1 MALPENV
8 TFVEASDGGS
18 MANGVVTWSLG
29 TLNSGNSGK
38 RYVTVTASDGL
49 GNGNVLVSEALL
61 NTGGPSIVRA
71 SESVVIKSG
80 MDLTLDVTITGDT
93 RTLSQYSYYRYV
105 VANKGGVSLTDVT
118 LNVLIGAGSEFAP
131 SQTLPKLS
139 GCINNCDPYEV
150 ATLAIGQLDAG
161 ESRVLLVQVYSKS
174 PVDGAPL
181 ISHAMVTESSGNY
194 SVGAKPTVL
203 YDSSDN
209 LMLSMASNKQVV
221 DAGEAHRYEL
231 SYGNISGSAV
241 QNLVLEMALPENVTF
256 VEASDGG
263 SMANGVVTWSLGT
276 LNTGNSGKRYV
287 TVAASDAL
295 GDGNVLVSEALLNTG
310 GQSIVRASESV
321 VIKSG
326 VDLTLD
332 VTITGDFRPN
342 TDYVYYRYVVAN
354 KGNVSMTDVKLN
366 VLTGAG
372 SAFTEPTTLPRTTGC
387 NTYCEPYEVATLA
400 IGQLDAGES
409 RVLLIPVYSRN
420 PVDGAPW
427 ITHVSVTE
435 NSGSFTL
442 GTKPTVSYG
451 ILNEINNPQLVV
463 EADTFLVAANQE
475 QTFSLN
481 LGNVTGTT
489 LINSL
494 LSVTVPDGYQFV
506 SASGQSVIKGRQIF
520 WPIGNLGNNVWA
532 NETVV
537 LSVDS
542 GLNDGEVLI
551 LEGELRSGDDNE
563 LVARSSVSSV
573 VKSALGLSLDVTG
586 TYTPP
591 LSSGDTINIG
601 LDINN
606 QGNVQLADIDL
617 NVMVPI
623 RTSANKAS
631 AGASGCSG
639 NTCEVYEWA
648 NWDIGN
654 LDPEQSSV
662 NSISPQLYTGNN
674 APVNGSILTSN
685 ILVTQGSLPKN
696 DIVLIRS
703 WGVGTE
709 FQVNTNHDSDGDLIP
724 DWWEIKYTLN
734 RLLVTDALLDGD
746 DDQLSN
752 LAEYQAGTDPTNEDT
767 DGDGI
772 NDGDQLEMGTGPLD
786 PGDCSTC
793 GPKSWWRFKLM
804 QPTL

>member
-1 MALPENV
+1 MTFYQNSSRPLNTNCNGSCGSGSSPQWVLGDIAAGQTKVIYAHYFIGSGATEGLLTHSTSVIYDGISSAIVKEYELTIDFSASAEISVAAKHQQVLADGNIDFELSYGNIGNSGWVATELKASIPAGT
-8 TFVEASDGGS
+8 TFVSASDGGTVLGS
-18 MANGVVTWSLG
+18 DVVWSAGVSNAGTSSKRFYTVRANNSASSG
-29 TLNSGNSGK
+29 TLYTSK
-38 RYVTVTASDGL
+38 VTVGNNGADLAS
-49 GNGNVLVSEALL
+49 AK
-61 NTGGPSIVRA
+61 
-71 SESVVIKSG
+71 ESVVVKS
-80 MDLTLDVTITGDT
+80 DTNLTLDVTITGDT
-93 RTLSQYSYYRYV
+93 RTPSQYS
-105 VANKGGVSLTDVT
+105 
-118 LNVLIGAGSEFAP
+118 
-131 SQTLPKLS
+131 
-139 GCINNCDPYEV
+139 
-150 ATLAIGQLDAG
+150 
-161 ESRVLLVQVYSKS
+161 
-174 PVDGAPL
+174 
-181 ISHAMVTESSGNY
+181 
-194 SVGAKPTVL
+194 
-203 YDSSDN
+203 
-209 LMLSMASNKQVV
+209 
-221 DAGEAHRYEL
+221 
-231 SYGNISGSAV
+231 
-241 QNLVLEMALPENVTF
+241 
-256 VEASDGG
+256 
-263 SMANGVVTWSLGT
+263 
-276 LNTGNSGKRYV
+276 
-287 TVAASDAL
+287 
-295 GDGNVLVSEALLNTG
+295 
-310 GQSIVRASESV
+310 
-321 VIKSG
+321 
-326 VDLTLD
+326 
-332 VTITGDFRPN
+332 
-342 TDYVYYRYVVAN
+342 YYRYVVAN

-520 WPIGNLGNNVWA
+520 WPIGNLLNRHWA

-542 GLNDGEVLI
+542 GLSDGEVLI